1 MRWGQPPAGANSNNL
16 PLHGIVLTPP
26 WCLVWTAA
34 LAAGGARDSTP
45 IVFVELLGGYWGG
58 IVQGGAA
65 CIIFIPI
72 VHPGDPLLGVA
83 PARLLLSSYARRG
96 V

>member
-26 WCLVWTAA
+26 WRLVWTAV

-45 IVFVELLGGYWGG
+45 TVFVELLGGYWGG

-65 CIIFIPI
+65 CIIFILI
-72 VHPGDPLLGVA
+72 VHPGDP
-83 PARLLLSSYARRG
+83 PYRG
-96 V
+96 LPLRGCC